1 MRPCPEL
8 DNGNLS
14 STIRPTRSAS
24 IQRVDSSEPC
34 LSIKIEQF
42 EQMQS
47 AVVCCDDPEHVEA
60 QQIILEMHQVNYCV
74 HRLKETGEIDRKR
87 AYIR

>member
-1 MRPCPEL
+1 
-8 DNGNLS
+8 
-14 STIRPTRSAS
+14 
-24 IQRVDSSEPC
+24 
-34 LSIKIEQF
+34 
-42 EQMQS
+42 MQS